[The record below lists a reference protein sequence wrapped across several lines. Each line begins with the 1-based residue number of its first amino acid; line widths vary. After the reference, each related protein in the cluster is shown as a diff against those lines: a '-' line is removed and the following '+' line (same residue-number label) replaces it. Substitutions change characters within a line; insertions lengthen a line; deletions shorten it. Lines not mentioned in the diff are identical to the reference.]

1 MSLLPKKILYWYDN
15 NKRILP
21 WRIKTPKNK
30 KEYYVL
36 VSEFMLQQTQ
46 VKTVIPYFIKF
57 VTKIPNLKSL
67 STSNEKKVL
76 KLWEGLGYYRRA
88 RNLHKTAKI
97 LIKNYNGKL
106 PKKFAEIIK
115 LPGVGEYTANSLSA
129 LVHNKACIPVDGN
142 VKRVFSRLF
151 LIYESNK
158 NFHKEVKKITNKL
171 PNTSRNADLAEA
183 LMEFGATVC
192 RPKNPLC
199 KVCNLRNYCKFFKRE
214 IYIPKKKKY
223 YFKEKK
229 FTWNRT
235 GGDPIT
241 QGNRNPL
248 LYKNIGADG
257 IKTGHLAIA
266 KYSLAAS
273 IFKNNRRLIFVGS
286 GFDTKNSRSKESTK
300 LLVWGL
306 TNFDTI
312 KIAVK
317 NNKFDSLDVW
327 LGKKAKIDVY
337 TKEDVYK
344 TIPKARKKYLKGVVE
359 YTGPILAP
367 IKKNDIVGKLKIF
380 YKDDL
385 ISEYDL
391 YASENIKKVN
401 IFSRILKSI
410 NYLIW
415 GDV

>member
-1 MSLLPKKILYWYDN
+1 MSILPKKILYWYDN

-46 VKTVIPYFIKF
+46 VKTVIPYFTKF
-57 VTKIPNLKSL
+57 VKKIPNLKSL

-151 LIYESNK
+151 LINESNK

-223 YFKEKK
+223 HFKEKK
-229 FTWNRT
+229 FN
-235 GGDPIT
+235 IFCYL
-241 QGNRNPL
+241 NK
-248 LYKNIGADG
+248 KNKKIA
-257 IKTGHLAIA
+257 LA
-266 KYSLAAS
+266 
-273 IFKNNRRLIFVGS
+273 KN
-286 GFDTKNSRSKESTK
+286 KNMSF
-300 LLVWGL
+300 L
-306 TNFDTI
+306 TNFKMPEVQMVISNNNLKI
-312 KIAVK
+312 KGWKYLCNYK
-317 NNKFDSLDVW
+317 NNISNIKMNINLFYKF
-327 LGKKAKIDVY
+327 
-337 TKEDVYK
+337 TNN
-344 TIPKARKKYLKGVVE
+344 IPKKFTWHPFGQSRNEFIPSFTKRIFKK
-359 YTGPILAP
+359 IS
-367 IKKNDIVGKLKIF
+367 KLYI
-380 YKDDL
+380 
-385 ISEYDL
+385 
-391 YASENIKKVN
+391 
-401 IFSRILKSI
+401 
-410 NYLIW
+410 
-415 GDV
+415 

>member
-46 VKTVIPYFIKF
+46 VKTVIPYFTKF
-57 VTKIPNLKSL
+57 VKKIPNLKSL

-129 LVHNKACIPVDGN
+129 LAHNKACIPVDGN

-171 PNTSRNADLAEA
+171 PNTNRNADLAEA

-192 RPKNPLC
+192 KPKNPLC
-199 KVCNLRNYCKFFKRE
+199 GICNLKNYCKFYNKK
-214 IYIPKKKKY
+214 IYISAKKKY

-229 FTWNRT
+229 FNIYCYLNKKNKKIALTKNKNLSFLANFKMPEAQMVISNNDSKIKGWHYLCN
-235 GGDPIT
+235 
-241 QGNRNPL
+241 
-248 LYKNIGADG
+248 YKNNISNIKMNINLFYKFTKNIPKKFTWYSIDG
-257 IKTGHLAIA
+257 SNVEFIPSFTK
-266 KYSLAAS
+266 K
-273 IFKNNRRLIFVGS
+273 IFKKV
-286 GFDTKNSRSKESTK
+286 KK
-300 LLVWGL
+300 LYV
-306 TNFDTI
+306 
-312 KIAVK
+312 
-317 NNKFDSLDVW
+317 
-327 LGKKAKIDVY
+327 
-337 TKEDVYK
+337 
-344 TIPKARKKYLKGVVE
+344 
-359 YTGPILAP
+359 
-367 IKKNDIVGKLKIF
+367 
-380 YKDDL
+380 
-385 ISEYDL
+385 
-391 YASENIKKVN
+391 
-401 IFSRILKSI
+401 
-410 NYLIW
+410 
-415 GDV
+415 